1 MGMVA
6 PDDFRVQP
14 ESQRVATAY
23 VVLAQM
29 LGKPG
34 CVLERMTAT
43 WLQRASNRM
52 AGGVG
57 SGRSMPLEGDQGLIQ
72 RFADIKKDALR
83 RLLYRVGGPG

>member
-14 ESQRVATAY
+14 ESQRVATAC

-29 LGKPG
+29 LWKPG

-43 WLQRASNRM
+43 WLQRASNRD
-52 AGGVG
+52 
-57 SGRSMPLEGDQGLIQ
+57 GRGCWIWK
-72 RFADIKKDALR
+72 FHAA
-83 RLLYRVGGPG
+83 

>member
-52 AGGVG
+52 AGVLD
-57 SGRSMPLEGDQGLIQ
+57 LEALC
-72 RFADIKKDALR
+72 RLRAIK
-83 RLLYRVGGPG
+83 G